1 MAAIVSQRSP
11 DPAHGATLPRVMSDP
26 SPHPAPARG
35 LLVFG
40 VLFAVVIVVAAVVGA
55 AVALGG
61 AGASSSGAEVSAA
74 KLTVGHCVD
83 GLKESDDLA
92 GLPVRPCEE
101 PHEGEV
107 FAIFSLPPGPYPG
120 DEALGSQAQSECL
133 ARFETYAPSSVADDK
148 VELFYLHPS
157 RLSWTSGDR
166 GVTCVATDPT
176 TKRTGSLKG

>member
-1 MAAIVSQRSP
+1 MSAESP
-11 DPAHGATLPRVMSDP
+11 QPE
-26 SPHPAPARG
+26 SPQPAPARG

-55 AVALGG
+55 AVALRG
-61 AGASSSGAEVSAA
+61 AGASSGGEVSAA
-74 KLTVGHCVD
+74 KLAVGHCVD

-92 GLPVRPCEE
+92 GLPVLPCEQ

-107 FAIFSLPPGPYPG
+107 FAIFALPAGPYPG
-120 DEALGSQAQSECL
+120 DEALGRQAQQKCL
-133 ARFETYAPSSVADDK
+133 EQFEVYAPSSVADDK

-157 RLSWTSGDR
+157 QLSWTSGDR

-176 TKRTGSLKG
+176 AKRTGSIKG

>member
-1 MAAIVSQRSP
+1 MAAIVSQGSP
-11 DPAHGATLPRVMSDP
+11 DPRRGANLPPVMSEP
-26 SPHPAPARG
+26 SHRPAPARG

-61 AGASSSGAEVSAA
+61 AGASSSGGVVSAA

-83 GLKESDDLA
+83 GLRAGNDLA
-92 GLPVRPCEE
+92 GLPVLPCEQ

-107 FAIFSLPPGPYPG
+107 FAVFELPAGPYPG
-120 DEALGSQAQSECL
+120 DAELGRQAQQECL
-133 ARFETYAPSSVADDK
+133 KRFETYAPSSVADDR

-157 RLSWTSGDR
+157 PLSWTSGDR

-176 TKRTGSLKG
+176 AKRAGSLKG

>member
-1 MAAIVSQRSP
+1 MAAIVSRGSLAP
-11 DPAHGATLPRVMSDP
+11 VPGATFPAVSA
-26 SPHPAPARG
+26 SPAPPAAPPRG

-61 AGASSSGAEVSAA
+61 AGASPARGEVSAG
-74 KLTVGHCVD
+74 KLAVGHCVD
-83 GLKESDDLA
+83 NLRASDDVA
-92 GLPVRPCEE
+92 GLPVLPCAQ

-107 FAIFSLPPGPYPG
+107 FAIFALPAGAYPG
-120 DEALGSQAQSECL
+120 DEALGRSAQQECVR
-133 ARFETYAPSSVADDK
+133 RFETYAPSSVADDQ

-157 RLSWTSGDR
+157 RLSWTAGDR

>member
-1 MAAIVSQRSP
+1 MSAESP
-11 DPAHGATLPRVMSDP
+11 Q
-26 SPHPAPARG
+26 PAPARG

-40 VLFAVVIVVAAVVGA
+40 VIFAVVIVVAAVVGA

-61 AGASSSGAEVSAA
+61 AGGSSSGGEVSAA
-74 KLTVGHCVD
+74 KLVVGHCVD
-83 GLKESDDLA
+83 GLRESDDVA
-92 GLPVRPCEE
+92 GLPVLPCEQ

-107 FAIFSLPPGPYPG
+107 FAIVELPAGPYPG
-120 DEALGSQAQSECL
+120 DETLGQQAQRECL
-133 ARFETYAPSSVADDK
+133 KQFEEYAPSSVADDK

-157 RLSWTSGDR
+157 ELSWTAGDR